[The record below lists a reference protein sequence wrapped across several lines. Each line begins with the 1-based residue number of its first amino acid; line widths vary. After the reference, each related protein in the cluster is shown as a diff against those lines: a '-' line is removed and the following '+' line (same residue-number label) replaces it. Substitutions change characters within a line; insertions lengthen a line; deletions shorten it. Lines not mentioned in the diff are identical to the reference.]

1 MNTALAASVLSQIK
15 RFSRSRHANPPLDLN
30 WRSQTPTGQP
40 MKMLVATDG
49 SKHALHAVK
58 YAANLVRLLRS
69 PKTTV
74 TLISVHDDYGLRSAK
89 AFVGSAK
96 VADYL
101 REESEKELKPAQK
114 FLATA
119 GVKHD
124 MEIRIGRVAQEI
136 VACADAGKFDLIVL
150 GSKGRNAVAD
160 MLLGSVAHRVIAIAK
175 QPVLLVK

>member
-1 MNTALAASVLSQIK
+1 
-15 RFSRSRHANPPLDLN
+15 
-30 WRSQTPTGQP
+30 
-40 MKMLVATDG
+40 MKILVATDG
-49 SKHALHAVK
+49 SKHALRAVK
-58 YAANLVRLLRS
+58 YAAKLVRLIRS
-69 PKTTV
+69 ASNAI
-74 TLISVHDDYGLRSAK
+74 TLVSVHDDAGLRHAK
-89 AFVGSAK
+89 AFVGNAE

-101 REESEKELKPAQK
+101 RELSEKELKPAQK